1 MSYGSLSKRC
11 LTNLIIGCKQMNQN
25 ILQLESLSGSI
36 YNSNLTP
43 KELAAF
49 EDFKSKNDLN
59 FKGDLIKKAQEFYH
73 WFLTNANGRDEYL
86 TVGRMV
92 HDYFSYLLFFI
103 RNSKGRFHAI
113 LA

>member
-1 MSYGSLSKRC
+1 ME
-11 LTNLIIGCKQMNQN
+11 N

-36 YNSNLTP
+36 YNSNLTQ

-59 FKGDLIKKAQEFYH
+59 FKGDLVQKAKEFYN
-73 WFLTNANGRDEYL
+73 WFLTNAKGREEYL

-103 RNSKGRFHAI
+103 RNSSGRFRAI

>member
-1 MSYGSLSKRC
+1 MY
-11 LTNLIIGCKQMNQN
+11 LTNLIKRFVRMNNN

-59 FKGDLIKKAQEFYH
+59 FKVDLVKKARDFYN
-73 WFLTNANGRDEYL
+73 WFLTNANGREEYL

-103 RNSKGRFHAI
+103 RNSKGKFHAI
-113 LA
+113 LT

>member
-1 MSYGSLSKRC
+1 MEK
-11 LTNLIIGCKQMNQN
+11 T
-25 ILQLESLSGSI
+25 LQLESLSGSI
-36 YNSNLTP
+36 YHSNLTP

-59 FKGDLIKKAQEFYH
+59 FKGNLVEKAREFYH
-73 WFLTNANGRDEYL
+73 WFLANANGRQEYL

-92 HDYFSYLLFFI
+92 HDYFSYLLFYI
-103 RNSKGRFHAI
+103 RNSKGKFRAT